1 MSRSSVHSPHGPENE
16 HKTMQSYVIGFI
28 LSLIFT
34 FIPYYMVVNQV
45 VTGTSLL
52 ITILGFAVVQM
63 MIQIVFFLHLGRGP
77 KPFYNIV
84 FFVLTIITI
93 LVVVGGSVVIMHN
106 LHYNKTI
113 PDQAKS
119 LINDEGI
126 YQIEGNLTGAC
137 KGQYENH
144 QVTIKDGQVSPLYTA
159 AKQCDTLTF
168 INEDSGTR
176 KISFGQHENHGSY
189 AGNTEIEVKKGR
201 NKTITLS
208 ETGAYQFHDHL
219 QHETAGVF
227 TVTK

>member
-1 MSRSSVHSPHGPENE
+1 MSKSSVHSPHKSDNE
-16 HKTMQSYVIGFI
+16 HKTMQSYVIGFV

-45 VTGTSLL
+45 VAGTTLL
-52 ITILGFAVVQM
+52 VTILGFAVVQM
-63 MIQIVFFLHLGRGP
+63 MIQIVFFLHIGRGP

-84 FFVLTIITI
+84 FFILTIITI

-119 LINDEGI
+119 LINGEGI
-126 YQIEGNLTGAC
+126 YQIEGTPTGAC
-137 KGQYENH
+137 RGQHANH
-144 QVTIKDGQVSPLYTA
+144 QVTFKNGQVSPLYTA

-168 INEDSGTR
+168 INEDDGVR
-176 KISFGQHENHGSY
+176 KISFGQIDQHSSY

-208 ETGAYQFHDHL
+208 ETGAHQFYDRM

-227 TVTK
+227 VVSK